1 MKTKINF
8 RSAIL
13 FILAVIMLI
22 SVISCGETI
31 DKEGLWE
38 NATYRKDMEF
48 GSGAKT
54 VTVEVKVGE
63 NAVNFTIH
71 TDKSTVGEAL
81 FEHELITGDQGQ
93 YGLYIK
99 TVNGILADYDID
111 KSYWAFYVN
120 GDYALTGVD
129 TTEID
134 ETAKYQLVY
143 TKE

>member
-13 FILAVIMLI
+13 FILAVIMLM

-71 TDKSTVGEAL
+71 TDKATVGEAL

>member
-1 MKTKINF
+1 MKRTINF
-8 RSAIL
+8 KSIVL
-13 FILAVIMLI
+13 MILAVMMLM
-22 SVISCGETI
+22 SMMSCGETV

-48 GSGAKT
+48 GTGAKT

-63 NAVNFTIH
+63 SAITFTVH
-71 TDKSTVGEAL
+71 TDKATVGEAL
-81 FEHELITGDQGQ
+81 LEHKLISGDESQ

-99 TVNGILADYDID
+99 TVNGILADYDVD
-111 KSYWAFYVN
+111 QSYWSFYVN
-120 GDYALTGVD
+120 GEYALSGVD

-143 TKE
+143 TK